1 MLAYK
6 FRSASQLHFALDI
19 ILNNRLHCSDWREL
33 NDPMEGQFAYSYR
46 ATDEQDHS
54 EEVAEIIS
62 HKRRLLVC
70 SLSRTFNCHLLWAHY
85 ASGFSGLA
93 IELEL
98 PEWADNVR
106 VVEYREVFGH
116 VLFDRVVDPAQA
128 AEEILSS
135 KYNEWAYEQEVRILQ
150 PGKWYPLHNRVK
162 RVIAGHRMDP
172 AVFEALRIACK
183 DRKVALT
190 RTGIGNE
197 GIDAD
202 YVPPLGATAQR
213 KRKPEGKPHQ
223 RKQQAHLR
231 K

>member
-46 ATDEQDHS
+46 ATDERDHS

-93 IELEL
+93 VEVEL
-98 PEWADNVR
+98 PERAHNVR
-106 VVEYREVFGH
+106 LVEYRGVFGH

-135 KYNEWAYEQEVRILQ
+135 KYDEWAYEQEVRILQ
-150 PGKWYPLHNRVK
+150 PGKWYPLHTPVK
-162 RVIAGHRMDP
+162 RVIGGHRMDP
-172 AVFEALRIACK
+172 AVFEALRIICK
-183 DRKVALT
+183 DRKVVLT
-190 RTGIGNE
+190 RTGIGDE

-202 YVPPLGATAQR
+202 YVPPLGATAQGER
-213 KRKPEGKPHQ
+213 KGEGNRRQ
-223 RKQQAHLR
+223 RKQQATS
-231 K
+231 